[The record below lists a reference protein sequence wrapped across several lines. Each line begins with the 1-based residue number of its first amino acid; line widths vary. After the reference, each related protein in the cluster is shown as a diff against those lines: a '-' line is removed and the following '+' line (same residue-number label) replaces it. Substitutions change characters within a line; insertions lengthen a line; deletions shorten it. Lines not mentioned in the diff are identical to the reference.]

1 VVFPQTPVKIFLDA
15 SAEERAQRRYK
26 QLIEKG
32 LDANLMSLVAEI
44 QERDDRDRNRAVAPL
59 KPADDALVIDSSEM
73 SIDSVVE
80 QILQHMKLK
89 LPDVVVG

>member
-32 LDANLMSLVAEI
+32 LDANLVSLVAEI

-59 KPADDALVIDSSEM
+59 KPADDALVIDSSKM

>member
-1 VVFPQTPVKIFLDA
+1 MLQI
-15 SAEERAQRRYK
+15 
-26 QLIEKG
+26 I
-32 LDANLMSLVAEI
+32 
-44 QERDDRDRNRAVAPL
+44 RDRNRAVAPL